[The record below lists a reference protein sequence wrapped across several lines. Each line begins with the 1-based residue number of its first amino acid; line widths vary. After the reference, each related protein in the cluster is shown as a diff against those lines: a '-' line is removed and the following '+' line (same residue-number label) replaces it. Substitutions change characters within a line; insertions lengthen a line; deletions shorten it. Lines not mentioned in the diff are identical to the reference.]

1 MQLNGVFDASRR
13 PAVAGSLA
21 IVSVIGA
28 VAAQVALSPD
38 QVLLPVVGYVV
49 ALGVFLSS
57 ATRRPEHHAER
68 AAPPVAGRWKT
79 IAIGLLLFSVL
90 PLTNALAIWQMSRFT
105 GPASNLGLA
114 LFALG
119 VLAIC
124 GGLVA
129 LGRAEAGES
138 SQPARPAGREWLT
151 EAGLVG
157 AVFLIALFLRF
168 YQLADVPYGIWWDE
182 ADTGMEAFHTYE
194 GEPYSPVAFGFKY
207 NASLYYYLVFLGYK
221 AIGPG
226 LLAIRGVTAL
236 LGALGVL
243 AVYPLGRLLFG
254 RRIALVAMFLLAVM
268 RWHVDFSR
276 FGMFNVMATV
286 LASLAL
292 YFLVKA
298 FRTGRWSDFG
308 WAGLTFGLGFHSYLG
323 FQVLA
328 LVPVVLVLGHVLS
341 QRGLHKELAAKLSFC
356 FVMVLVILAPLGLF
370 AVQSPQEFLFRNVQ
384 TSLFNEKKTNEERLA
399 GLRSNVEKHLLM
411 FNYRGDRN
419 ARHNLPYAPMLDP
432 VTGGLFV
439 LGVGHSLLRI
449 REQRHLMLLT
459 WVGAGL
465 MAGIMTLTFE
475 APQGA
480 RTIVITPALA
490 LLAAV
495 PLGMMLRSAEQAAT
509 RWHKPA
515 ALAVGAALLAFAAYH
530 NYDTYFEQHMKTTAA
545 FYEFSG
551 RETAMG
557 RYIAALDPNEV
568 YCYLQSPGERVIR
581 ILNYGRQNLRSF
593 DPWRDL
599 PLRQSVDR
607 DAILLFEPWRVA
619 TPLSEFQ
626 RYYPR
631 GAVETVKG
639 PDGQVIF
646 HAIRIKPEEVTS
658 VWGLTRRHYPPGNG
672 SSGPTY
678 TTVDRRIEVDW
689 DRDAQFAGR
698 PLNVVWEGT
707 VFAPESGEYTLVVET
722 NGAIKLSIDGADVLS
737 RPDGEGAAEGR
748 VSLPSGLHALELRLQ
763 AASASGTTRL
773 YWQRPKAAER
783 QLIPAEN
790 LSVVPLS
797 SQGLRR
803 QYFNNPSWS
812 GLPDLVG
819 VDQAINF
826 RWHPLPVRGPQWT
839 ADWRGQLRI
848 DREGEYTFLLQTN
861 DFASMSLDGQEV
873 FATPASG
880 GHRFTVRLTPGQHDV
895 LLRYRDTKGYAEFRW
910 RWIPP
915 GGREEVVPADVLTPA
930 RR

>member
-1 MQLNGVFDASRR
+1 
-13 PAVAGSLA
+13 
-21 IVSVIGA
+21 
-28 VAAQVALSPD
+28 
-38 QVLLPVVGYVV
+38 
-49 ALGVFLSS
+49 
-57 ATRRPEHHAER
+57 
-68 AAPPVAGRWKT
+68 
-79 IAIGLLLFSVL
+79 
-90 PLTNALAIWQMSRFT
+90 
-105 GPASNLGLA
+105 
-114 LFALG
+114 
-119 VLAIC
+119 
-124 GGLVA
+124 
-129 LGRAEAGES
+129 
-138 SQPARPAGREWLT
+138 
-151 EAGLVG
+151 
-157 AVFLIALFLRF
+157 
-168 YQLADVPYGIWWDE
+168 
-182 ADTGMEAFHTYE
+182 FHTYE
-194 GEPYSPVAFGFKY
+194 GNPYSPVAFGFKY

-226 LLAIRGVTAL
+226 ILAIRGVTAL
-236 LGALGVL
+236 LGSLGVL

-268 RWHVDFSR
+268 RWHIDFSR
-276 FGMFNVMATV
+276 LGMFNVTATV
-286 LASLAL
+286 FASLAL

-298 FRTGRWSDFG
+298 LRTGRWSDFG

-341 QRGLHKELAAKLSFC
+341 QRGLHRELASKLSFC
-356 FVMVLVILAPLGLF
+356 FVMVLVIFAPLGLF

-384 TSLFNEKKTNEERLA
+384 TSLFNEKKTNQERLA

-419 ARHNLPYAPMLDP
+419 ARHNLPNAPMLDP

-439 LGVGHSLLRI
+439 LGVGQSLLRI

-465 MAGIMTLTFE
+465 TAGIMTLTFE

-495 PLGMMLRSAEQAAT
+495 PLGMMWRSVEQVST

-530 NYDTYFEQHMKTTAA
+530 NYDTYFERHMKSAEA

-568 YCYLQSPGERVIR
+568 YCYLQSPGDRVIR
-581 ILNYGRQNLRSF
+581 ILNYGRQNLRGF

-599 PLRQSVDR
+599 PLRQSVNR

-658 VWGLTRRHYPPGNG
+658 VWGLTRRHYPPESG
-672 SSGPTY
+672 SSEPVY
-678 TTVDRRIEVDW
+678 TAVDRRLDVDW
-689 DRDAQFAGR
+689 DRDTKFAGQ

-707 VFAPESGEYTLVVET
+707 MFVPESGEYTLFIESR
-722 NGAIKLSIDGADVLS
+722 GAINLSIDGIDVLS
-737 RPDGEGAAEGR
+737 RPDGEGVAEGK
-748 VSLPSGLHALELRLQ
+748 VSLPGGLHALELRLQ
-763 AASASGTTRL
+763 VPSASGKTRL
-773 YWQRPKAAER
+773 YWQPPKAAER
-783 QLIPAEN
+783 QLIPAEH

-848 DREGEYTFLLQTN
+848 DREGKYTFFLQTN
-861 DFASMSLDGQEV
+861 DFSSMSLDGQEV
-873 FATPASG
+873 FATPSSG

-895 LLRYRDTKGYAEFRW
+895 LLRY
-910 RWIPP
+910 
-915 GGREEVVPADVLTPA
+915 
-930 RR
+930 